1 VFFEVNGEN
10 QMRPFLPFR
19 STLLC
24 LCLIAVSTSIQARG
38 IRVDMAG
45 ADNFDFSGEDW
56 AFDNAVAG
64 DLAGDSFVSGA
75 IPFQLNF
82 GAGAA
87 DYSFCF
93 TENGFVSFVQSP
105 GCNSLVPPTGD
116 FIAPFANDLTIES
129 ALWSGGLLDP
139 VGPPYS
145 RDEDT
150 EALRFNWQ
158 ATDTSGA
165 QLVAQLVLLNRGAGN
180 FDFEI
185 NYGPAF
191 VADYVTS
198 NAGGQGWS
206 LGANTQAL
214 ATGAFAQATNYFF
227 SMVNGVLTGGG
238 PPDPPDPPT
247 PVDEPSML
255 LLLSLAA
262 LTLLAVCAR
271 GAKRRAQH
279 TGRSSAR
286 LS

>member
-1 VFFEVNGEN
+1 
-10 QMRPFLPFR
+10 MRPFLPLR

-24 LCLIAVSTSIQARG
+24 LSLIVASGALEARG

-45 ADNFDFSGEDW
+45 ANNFNFSGEDW
-56 AFDNAVAG
+56 TSDNPVGA
-64 DLAGDSFVSGA
+64 DLAGDSFVTGV

-93 TENGFVSFVQSP
+93 TENGFVSFIQAP
-105 GCNSLVPPTGD
+105 GCNSLVPPTGE
-116 FIAPFANDLTIES
+116 FIAPFANDLAIDS
-129 ALWSGGLLDP
+129 ALWSVGLLDP
-139 VGPPYS
+139 LEPYS

-150 EALRFNWQ
+150 EAMRFTWQ
-158 ATDTSGA
+158 GTDTNNA

-191 VADYVTS
+191 AEDYVTS

-214 ATGAFAQATNYFF
+214 TTGAFAQATNYFF

-255 LLLSLAA
+255 MLLSLAA
-262 LTLLAVCAR
+262 LTLLAVYAHRRRVIRRHLPAR
-271 GAKRRAQH
+271 A
-279 TGRSSAR
+279 
-286 LS
+286 